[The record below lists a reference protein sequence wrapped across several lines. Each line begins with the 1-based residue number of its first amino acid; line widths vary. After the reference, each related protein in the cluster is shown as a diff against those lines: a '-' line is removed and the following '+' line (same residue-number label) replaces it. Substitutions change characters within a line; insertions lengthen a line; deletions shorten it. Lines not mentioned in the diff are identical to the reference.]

1 MFGGIQIEVRSI
13 CQVGSCLVKSYP
25 SEKFFDTIMEED
37 EEINGRLILTT
48 RLPVGVVQ
56 TVLGL
61 QVGYLD
67 S

>member
-1 MFGGIQIEVRSI
+1 M
-13 CQVGSCLVKSYP
+13 GSCLVKSYP

-56 TVLGL
+56 TVPRL
-61 QVGYLD
+61 QAGYSD